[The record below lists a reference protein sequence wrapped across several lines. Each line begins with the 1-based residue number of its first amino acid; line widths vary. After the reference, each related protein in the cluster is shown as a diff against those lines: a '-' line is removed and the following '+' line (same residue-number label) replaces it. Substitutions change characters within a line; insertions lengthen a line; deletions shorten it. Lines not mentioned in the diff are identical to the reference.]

1 MNKSLVFREINDQI
15 LKDTGENINRY
26 FMSKNDGMK
35 KKDIHAFK
43 LSRIGE

>member
-1 MNKSLVFREINDQI
+1 MNKPRVFREINDQI

-35 KKDIHAFK
+35 KIDLYAFK